1 MSAQMYL
8 QTLNGPDA
16 VWTLLSSLPSSRRE
30 LASVRIDGPYALD
43 DAGGSRHSPSMQL
56 LANCIPY
63 EELSLGEESNRCK
76 QNVNKHLL
84 DESWDYLCLKWI

>member
-43 DAGGSRHSPSMQL
+43 DAGGSRHSPSS
-56 LANCIPY
+56 Y
-63 EELSLGEESNRCK
+63 
-76 QNVNKHLL
+76 
-84 DESWDYLCLKWI
+84 